1 MDLTARDRIEEI
13 ARNRP
18 GDPALIGFDADL
30 TPQRVSW
37 LEFATEVGRISDAM
51 QAQVGGDPQPPVIA
65 VDAANTT
72 ASVLHIV
79 ATLCAGMTLL
89 PLNAKAP
96 KAERQRLLDLV
107 AAEHGPVLGINDNL
121 ALYPRAEPAR
131 RSGAATDL
139 GEHRHSSFLLPTGG
153 SSGTIKV
160 TAHPGPFGYNAA
172 RVPSPFLRQL
182 GWRSGQRQLAVGP
195 LHHAGPFLTL
205 LDGVWDANT
214 VILQPV
220 FSPQWSIQLI
230 QDQAVEWV
238 QLTPSY
244 MRAIVQLADPK
255 PTSFATVRAVV
266 HTAAACDDMTK
277 RAWIDLVGP
286 SRLYEYYGATEQVG
300 VAAVRGDQWL
310 IRPGTVGKGVFTQIR
325 ILDEAGRRMPPRAVG
340 RVFMRSAHGYHSRHS
355 AGEGHIE
362 STVDGF
368 KSVGDHGWLDED
380 GYLFLVP
387 RRDDMINVGGENVY
401 AAEVEAVLLEHP
413 RVRDAVAVAMPDAD
427 LGCVVRVYATTQDG
441 EAADIESLLIHC
453 RRRLAGHK
461 VPRRIDI
468 VDEVP
473 RSPAGKLERW
483 RLSSTQ
489 PDAPTSPT

>member
-1 MDLTARDRIEEI
+1 MDLTARDRIDEI
-13 ARNRP
+13 ARDRP

-30 TPQRVSW
+30 TPHRVTW
-37 LEFATEVGRISDAM
+37 REFATEVSRLSDAIR
-51 QAQVGGDPQPPVIA
+51 AQVAGGPQACVIA

-72 ASVLHIV
+72 AAVV
-79 ATLCAGMTLL
+79 QMAATLCAGATLL

-96 KAERQRLLDLV
+96 QAERQRLLDVV
-107 AAEHGPVLGINDNL
+107 AAEHGPVLGVDDH

-131 RSGAATDL
+131 PSGASADL
-139 GEHRHSSFLLPTGG
+139 GVHRHSAFLLPTGG

-160 TAHPGPFGYNAA
+160 TAHPGPFSYTPA

-182 GWRSGQRQLAVGP
+182 GWRTGQRHLIVGP
-195 LHHAGPFLTL
+195 LHHAGPFLAL

-220 FSPQWSIQLI
+220 FSPEWSVQLI
-230 QDQAVEWV
+230 QQHAVEWV

-244 MRAIVQLADPK
+244 MRAIVQLADPE
-255 PTSFATVRAVV
+255 PATFATVRAVV

-286 SRLYEYYGATEQVG
+286 ERLYEYYGATEQIG

-310 IRPGTVGKGVFTQIR
+310 LRPGTVGKGVFTQIR
-325 ILDEAGRRMPPRAVG
+325 ILDEAGRRLPPGAVG
-340 RVFMRSAHGYHSRHS
+340 RVFMRSAHGYHSRRG
-355 AGEGHIE
+355 AGAGNVE

-368 KSVGDHGWLDED
+368 RSVGDHGWLDED

-387 RRDDMINVGGENVY
+387 RRDGLINVGGENVY

-413 RVRDAVAVAMPDAD
+413 LVRDAVAVAMPDED
-427 LGCVVRVYATTQDG
+427 LGSVVRVYATTQEG
-441 EAADIESLLIHC
+441 GTADTQSLLTHC

-489 PDAPTSPT
+489 PDSPTS